1 MTGRAKLGVA
11 GAAAGVAL
19 AIALCLGLQAGKD
32 ASPAP
37 CPELKGSWFVR
48 YLSDAKPYLDVAVSS
63 TPGAAPLKSVTADLT
78 GPAKTY
84 PDIPLRYNAK
94 DREWQAVCA
103 FLPQPL
109 AGGVWWVSRVRM
121 TTVRGAWR
129 EYKADAPHSTYLH
142 RHGDSGGKQQGSG
155 RSEVWIGS
163 FYATEQG
170 SGQPLYTIQTF
181 ATQGGAQSNP
191 VLQVY
196 RAADPVAWIAVNDDP
211 DVNQDYARLTMP
223 LKPGARYYIRV
234 DDRYGEGGHYC
245 VQVSRSESP
254 GHGAAAA
261 KNPDSYEGDDSHEQ
275 AKPIK
280 LEEVQSRSFSRRHG
294 IWGDEDWLV
303 FTVPPVVQ

>member
-1 MTGRAKLGVA
+1 MGLSVA
-11 GAAAGVAL
+11 LGAALAMAAAIYFAGPPDEEVPP
-19 AIALCLGLQAGKD
+19 G
-32 ASPAP
+32 S

-63 TPGAAPLKSVTADLT
+63 PPGSLPLITVTADLS
-78 GPAKTY
+78 GPVKTY
-84 PDIPLRYNAK
+84 PNIPLKYNA
-94 DREWQAVCA
+94 REGEWQAICD

-109 AGGVWWVSRVRM
+109 AGGVWWVSRVKLK
-121 TTVRGAWR
+121 TAKGAWR
-129 EYKADAPHSTYLH
+129 EYSAGNPLSTYLH
-142 RHGDSGGKQQGSG
+142 RHGDSKGAQQGSVQ
-155 RSEVWIGS
+155 SKVWIGS
-163 FYATEQG
+163 FYATERD
-170 SGQPLYTIQTF
+170 SPHPLHTIHTF
-181 ATQGGAQSNP
+181 PAKGGTRSNP

-196 RAADPVAWIAVNDDP
+196 EAADPVAWIAVNDDP
-211 DVNQDYARLTMP
+211 DVNQDFARITMP

-254 GHGAAAA
+254 GHGAVAT
-261 KNPDSYEGDDSHEQ
+261 KEPDSYEGDDSHEQ

-303 FTVPPVVQ
+303 FTVPPAALER